1 MKKILFFTTLV
12 IWATLFINR
21 SISSKEN
28 RITANIEA
36 LAGNIEEGVKIRS
49 CYLDKDIIEDLS
61 AASKYTICNS
71 QTTSS
76 VMYKC
81 GKDKQGGF
89 KEYSTPTSYKCMY

>member
-12 IWATLFINR
+12 ILATLFINR
-21 SISSKEN
+21 SISSKES

-36 LAGNIEEGVKIRS
+36 LAGNIEEGVSIQS
-49 CYLDKDIIEDLS
+49 CYMNADIVSDAG
-61 AASKYTICNS
+61 AASSYTICNS
-71 QTTSS
+71 RTTGSM
-76 VMYKC
+76 VYKC